1 MAPRKTSA
9 QKSSL
14 LTQNS
19 IQFRISEVARMLD
32 ISASALRQWEAAGLT
47 QPSRTHGGYR
57 TYSLEQI
64 NRLKYIQDLRMEKG
78 LNIEAIR
85 HLLGKDNKP
94 SAGIKTTQS
103 IKSKPEPYTV
113 GRKLRHLRKDRG
125 ITLAQT
131 AEGTGLSP
139 SFLSCL
145 ERGQVYASMSTL
157 QKLSVFYKSSLLSLF
172 ETSSNS
178 AKVSKLIRT
187 NQRKKITNEPG
198 IDIELLAAANGVMEV
213 LIFHLAPGTSSDGSY
228 YHEGEEFIFMLSGV
242 CEFWLDEVEHYLLRE
257 GDCLYFS
264 SMQNHRWSNPGQRE
278 AVLFWVNTPPT
289 F

>member
-1 MAPRKTSA
+1 MGPRKTSA
-9 QKSSL
+9 RKTSS
-14 LTQNS
+14 LTQNT
-19 IQFRISEVARMLD
+19 IQFRISEVAKMLN

-57 TYSLEQI
+57 TYSLEQV
-64 NRLKYIQDLRMEKG
+64 NLLKYIQDLRMEKG

-85 HLLGKDNKP
+85 HLLGKEKT
-94 SAGIKTTQS
+94 SVSVKTTQTT
-103 IKSKPEPYTV
+103 KTKPEPYAV

-157 QKLSVFYKSSLLSLF
+157 QKLSIFYKSSLLSLF
-172 ETSSNS
+172 ETSASNAS
-178 AKVSKLIRT
+178 KVSKLIRP

-198 IDIELLAAANGVMEV
+198 IDIELLAAVNGVMEV

>member
-1 MAPRKTSA
+1 M
-9 QKSSL
+9 L
-14 LTQNS
+14 N
-19 IQFRISEVARMLD
+19 ISP
-32 ISASALRQWEAAGLT
+32 SALRQWEAAGLT

-57 TYSLEQI
+57 TYSLDQV
-64 NRLKYIQDLRMEKG
+64 NLLKYIQDLRVEKG
-78 LNIEAIR
+78 LNVEAIR
-85 HLLGKDNKP
+85 HLLGKQNLPAANAKGSH
-94 SAGIKTTQS
+94 SA
-103 IKSKPEPYTV
+103 KSKPEPYPV
-113 GRKLRHLRKDRG
+113 GRKLRRLRKDRD

-172 ETSSNS
+172 EASTPGS
-178 AKVSKLIRT
+178 AKASKLIRS
-187 NQRKKITNEPG
+187 NQRKKISNEPG

-213 LIFHLAPGTSSDGSY
+213 LIFRLAPGTSSDGSY
-228 YHEGEEFIFMLSGV
+228 YHEGEEFIFMLGGV

>member
-1 MAPRKTSA
+1 
-9 QKSSL
+9 
-14 LTQNS
+14 
-19 IQFRISEVARMLD
+19 MLNV
-32 ISASALRQWEAAGLT
+32 SASALRQWEVAGLT

-64 NRLKYIQDLRMEKG
+64 NLLKHIQHLRVEKG

-85 HLLGKDNKP
+85 HLLGKD
-94 SAGIKTTQS
+94 TTAPHVHQPT
-103 IKSKPEPYTV
+103 KSRPEPYAV

-172 ETSSNS
+172 DNPSSSN
-178 AKVSKLIRT
+178 AKVSKLIRP

-198 IDIELLAAANGVMEV
+198 IDIELLAASNGVMEV

-228 YHEGEEFIFMLSGV
+228 YHEGEEFVFMLSGV

>member
-1 MAPRKTSA
+1 
-9 QKSSL
+9 
-14 LTQNS
+14 
-19 IQFRISEVARMLD
+19 MLNV
-32 ISASALRQWEAAGLT
+32 SASALRQWETAGLI

-57 TYSLEQI
+57 TFSLEQI
-64 NRLKYIQDLRMEKG
+64 NLLKYIQDLRVEKG

-85 HLLGKDNKP
+85 HLLGKDIPTAAKGLQ
-94 SAGIKTTQS
+94 AA
-103 IKSKPEPYTV
+103 KSKPEPYAV

-131 AEGTGLSP
+131 SEGTGLSP

-157 QKLSVFYKSSLLSLF
+157 QKLSIFYKSSLLSLF
-172 ETSSNS
+172 ETSSSNS
-178 AKVSKLIRT
+178 AKVSKLIRPT
-187 NQRKKITNEPG
+187 QRKKITNEPG

-228 YHEGEEFIFMLSGV
+228 YHEGEEFVFMLSGV